1 MDKALWRRYSW
12 FESMRGSYPLFSGEL
27 TLVRDLRACSLNHI
41 HVPRSGQKY
50 PNRPFRTSFWV
61 TVGYNRICET
71 QFLSVK
77 KLLACPGSS
86 FGIGK
91 RFAKYFETQ
100 EAAQDFIAE
109 HRKTSSI
116 QLAELS
122 IEEKHVLGLI
132 RQSQYYAPE
141 LLLDV
146 WRAYLARQQVQA
158 NPSSTIAALCKAFY
172 DRQIKEGRA
181 YRTIADD
188 RWRLNQFAKACGD
201 MDSSQ
206 CTSASIF
213 QYLEAKPP
221 GTNRRSHFKTLKKL
235 WRWALQSG
243 RVDADPMSKLL
254 PVDEWGVNAEHLSVV
269 FYGRLLRV
277 VAGKE
282 PAPTSREPTTK
293 YQFLL
298 PYFVLGGMAGMRTCE
313 LVRSNP
319 GDPVLNW
326 DDILWAKNLIVV
338 RHEVAK
344 QTRSRDHKR
353 YVPIEPETAEIL
365 RPSAREGPV
374 ITCCDNHLYIKR
386 RELAHDMRIKFP
398 ENCLRNSYATYALTS
413 GQLVKSQRRW
423 GTLSQL

>member
-1 MDKALWRRYSW
+1 MGHFGLFFGLQLVTNELVKPSFYPIRNCWRIRVPAS
-12 FESMRGSYPLFSGEL
+12 ES
-27 TLVRDLRACSLNHI
+27 
-41 HVPRSGQKY
+41 
-50 PNRPFRTSFWV
+50 
-61 TVGYNRICET
+61 ET
-71 QFLSVK
+71 
-77 KLLACPGSS
+77 
-86 FGIGK
+86 GK

-100 EAAQDFIAE
+100 EAAQHFIAE
-109 HRKTSSI
+109 HRKTGSI

-141 LLLDV
+141 VLLDV
-146 WRAYLARQQVQA
+146 WRAYLARQQAQTD
-158 NPSSTIAALCKAFY
+158 PSLTITELCKAFY
-172 DRQIKEGRA
+172 DRQMKEGRA

-188 RWRLNQFAKACGD
+188 RWRLNQFAKAFGD
-201 MDSSQ
+201 MYSSQ
-206 CTSASIF
+206 CTSTDIF
-213 QYLEAKPP
+213 RYLEAKPP

-235 WRWALQSG
+235 WRWAVQSG
-243 RVDADPMSKLL
+243 RVDADPMSKLQ
-254 PVDEWGVNAEHLSVV
+254 PADEWGVNAEHLSIV
-269 FYGRLLRV
+269 FYSRLLRV

-282 PAPTSREPTTK
+282 PASKGQEPTTK

-326 DDILWAKNLIVV
+326 QDILWAKNLIVV

-353 YVPIEPETAEIL
+353 YVPLEPEAAEIL
-365 RPSAREGPV
+365 RPLACEGPV

-386 RELAHDMRIKFP
+386 RELAREMSIKLP
-398 ENCLRNSYATYALTS
+398 ENCLRNSYATYALTFRS
-413 GQLVKSQRRW
+413 IGEVAKAMGDAESTVKRFYVQ
-423 GTLSQL
+423 TLEPGAGHEWFKPKL

>member
-1 MDKALWRRYSW
+1 MKPS
-12 FESMRGSYPLFSGEL
+12 FYPLRNCWR
-27 TLVRDLRACSLNHI
+27 VR
-41 HVPRSGQKY
+41 VPASE
-50 PNRPFRTSFWV
+50 S
-61 TVGYNRICET
+61 ET
-71 QFLSVK
+71 
-77 KLLACPGSS
+77 
-86 FGIGK
+86 GK
-91 RFAKYFETQ
+91 RFAKYFVTK
-100 EAAQDFIAE
+100 EAAEHFVAE
-109 HRKTSSI
+109 HRKTGSI

-122 IEEKHVLGLI
+122 VEEKHVLGLI

-141 LLLDV
+141 LLLDI
-146 WRAYLARQQVQA
+146 WRAYLIRKQAQA
-158 NPSSTIAALCKAFY
+158 NPSLTIAELCKAFY

-188 RWRLNQFAKACGD
+188 RWRLNQFAKAFGD

-206 CTSASIF
+206 CTSADIF
-213 QYLEAKPP
+213 RYLEAKPP

-235 WRWALQSG
+235 WRWAVQGG
-243 RVDADPMSKLL
+243 RVDADPMSKLQ
-254 PVDEWGVNAEHLSVV
+254 PADEWGVNAEHLAIV
-269 FYGRLLRV
+269 FYRRLLLV

-282 PAPTSREPTTK
+282 PASKGQEPTTK

-326 DDILWAKNLIVV
+326 EDILWAKNLIVV

-353 YVPIEPETAEIL
+353 YVPLEPEAAEIL
-365 RPSAREGPV
+365 RPLAQEGPV

-386 RELAHDMRIKFP
+386 RELAHDMRIKLP
-398 ENCLRNSYATYALTS
+398 ENCLRNSYATYALTFRS
-413 GQLVKSQRRW
+413 IGEVAKAMGDAESTVKRFYVQ
-423 GTLSQL
+423 TLEPGVGHEWFQTKL

>member
-1 MDKALWRRYSW
+1 LVTTEVVKPSFYPTRNCWRVRVPAS
-12 FESMRGSYPLFSGEL
+12 ES
-27 TLVRDLRACSLNHI
+27 
-41 HVPRSGQKY
+41 
-50 PNRPFRTSFWV
+50 
-61 TVGYNRICET
+61 ET
-71 QFLSVK
+71 
-77 KLLACPGSS
+77 
-86 FGIGK
+86 GK

-100 EAAQDFIAE
+100 EAAQQFVAE
-109 HRKTSSI
+109 HRKTGSI

-132 RQSQYYAPE
+132 RQSQHYAPE

-146 WRAYLARQQVQA
+146 WRAYSARQQA
-158 NPSSTIAALCKAFY
+158 PEPSLKIAELCRVFY

-201 MDSSQ
+201 MNSSQ
-206 CTSASIF
+206 CTSAAIF

-235 WRWALQSG
+235 WRWAFQSG
-243 RVDADPMSKLL
+243 RVDADPMSKLK
-254 PVDEWGVNAEHLSVV
+254 PADEWGVNAEHLSIV
-269 FYGRLLRV
+269 FYSRLLRV

-282 PAPTSREPTTK
+282 PVSKGQEPTTR

-298 PYFVLGGMAGMRTCE
+298 PYFVIGGMAGMRTCE

-326 DDILWAKNLIVV
+326 EDILWSKNLIVV

-353 YVPIEPETAEIL
+353 YVPLEPEAAAIL
-365 RPSAREGPV
+365 RPLAQEGPV

-386 RELAHDMRIKFP
+386 RELAQAMKIKLP
-398 ENCLRNSYATYALTS
+398 ENCLRNSYATYALTFRS
-413 GQLVKSQRRW
+413 IGEVAKAMGDAESTVKRFYVQ
-423 GTLSQL
+423 TLEPGVGHEWFQTKL